1 MSINSYYSQDD
12 LAMTLGV
19 PCTFFISFLKLLWI
33 VSSFFFACFINL
45 SMGLNVVILYLLTA
59 LT

>member
-12 LAMTLGV
+12 FAMTLGV
-19 PCTFFISFLKLLWI
+19 PCTCLISFLKLLWI
-33 VSSFFFACFINL
+33 VSSLFFACFINL